1 MSTRPIRLHAIY
13 VALDEPALFRASV
26 ASIYDHVDRITVST
40 THDRDWRGAPR
51 DPSAITAMVLG
62 RDLDPERKIDL
73 IVSSETNEARSRNRA
88 MDYAAPR
95 RSSMRVRREHDRDD
109 AYVSP
114 DYFLIVDA
122 DEVYEG
128 ADLERLKAYVAE
140 ERRPLYRVPCVR
152 YFKRWNY
159 RITGHEWAI
168 TLVRADQRLPY
179 LRKRN
184 VNLGRRGLARV
195 PGLPRGARERLLG
208 YVDIPPE
215 VGVFHHGSYVGPR
228 GRIEA
233 KLQSFGHA
241 SEVPADWLEQ
251 VYDPWTTGTTN
262 FNPAYPEMFAGAE
275 EVAVAEL
282 PAVIREFAW
291 PDDYLEVG

>member
-1 MSTRPIRLHAIY
+1 MSARPVRVHAIY
-13 VALDEPALFRASV
+13 VALDEPALFRASI

-40 THDRDWRGAPR
+40 THDRDWRGVPR
-51 DPSAITAMVLG
+51 DPSAITALVLS
-62 RDLDPERKIDL
+62 REVDPERKVDL
-73 IVSSETNEARSRNRA
+73 IVSSETSEARARNRA

-95 RSSMRVRREHDRDD
+95 RSSVRVRREHDRDNPY
-109 AYVSP
+109 APP

-122 DEVYEG
+122 DEVYDG
-128 ADLERLKAYVAE
+128 DDLERLKAYVAE
-140 ERRPLYRVPCVR
+140 ARRPLYRVPCVR

-159 RITGHEWAI
+159 RITGYEWAI

-179 LRKRN
+179 LRKRD
-184 VNLGRRGLARV
+184 VSLPRRGLARV
-195 PGLPRGARERLLG
+195 PRVPRRARERLLG

-215 VGVFHHGSYVGPR
+215 IGVFHHGSYVGPR

-251 VYDPWTTGTTN
+251 VYDPWTTRTTD
-262 FNPAYPEMFAGAE
+262 FNPAYPTMFAGAE
-275 EVAVAEL
+275 EVPVAEL
-282 PAVIREFAW
+282 PTAIREFAW
-291 PDDYLEVG
+291 PDEYLEVG